1 MTTDRLKETLN
12 KNFGKKLGFTE
23 TDELLYCV
31 IQELVDISD
40 SLVKVT
46 TTNIDMRMY
55 IANQN
60 NKLDK
65 IIGMLKWTKT

>member
-65 IIGMLKWTKT
+65 IIGMLK